1 MKQKMLALFLGLVLV
16 LTGVPVSA
24 LAAQSGQMSSETL
37 KISDYL
43 DLYDEGAQRAAF
55 AQEKALCL
63 AQNSDSR
70 YSILVPS
77 SSSAQVKELAQSF
90 SDYLNKIIGSYGAF
104 PVVQDSGPV
113 SEPFISLGA
122 TAAAADVDM
131 SALRDDG
138 YLVRSAGE
146 NIFIRT
152 LDDASLS
159 NGVYGFLEDV
169 LQCMFVREDYDYVP
183 SFPTIYLDELNLVSN
198 PDFAWRKVFQYEVAQ
213 NGWYEKLKNNGAV
226 ADDIEQNAG
235 WGTWCHSVFT
245 FVDPEIYAESHPEY
259 FVFDE
264 SGKPVQLC
272 LSNPEVYPIIEA
284 KMAELMAE
292 QPDKTYWD
300 FSINDNWSYCTC
312 ADCAKVLEETGS
324 MMGTMLPVIN
334 KLAQKFPDKII
345 STLAYASNETPPKG
359 MTCEENVNIVL
370 APIESGQL
378 YSYRFGG
385 SEKAART
392 KERIEAWGKIS
403 SSLLIWDYVVDF
415 KHLLLPYP
423 NFDVQKDNH
432 ELYIENN
439 VKAVFHQG
447 SREKNDEMARLRAY
461 ILSRQMWDNSINV
474 SEVIA
479 KYLTVTYG
487 AAAPQVAAYMDTMNA
502 NLKTEA
508 EDLDLYDT
516 AAMHSG
522 DYLSAAN
529 NDTYLQLVN
538 TALENVQD
546 ARITGY
552 LEEIKLNVLYAIM
565 QEDNL
570 YYFRKKDAFAEFQTL
585 LARHDIEQPHE
596 VGVTMEEFLSA
607 EYPAVLRTVA
617 LKITAC
623 VASPVAAAA
632 LAAGI
637 VLAVKKRKKSK
648 MVQAHEEV

>member
-1 MKQKMLALFLGLVLV
+1 
-16 LTGVPVSA
+16 
-24 LAAQSGQMSSETL
+24 
-37 KISDYL
+37 
-43 DLYDEGAQRAAF
+43 
-55 AQEKALCL
+55 
-63 AQNSDSR
+63 
-70 YSILVPS
+70 
-77 SSSAQVKELAQSF
+77 
-90 SDYLNKIIGSYGAF
+90 
-104 PVVQDSGPV
+104 
-113 SEPFISLGA
+113 
-122 TAAAADVDM
+122 
-131 SALRDDG
+131 
-138 YLVRSAGE
+138 
-146 NIFIRT
+146 
-152 LDDASLS
+152 
-159 NGVYGFLEDV
+159 
-169 LQCMFVREDYDYVP
+169 
-183 SFPTIYLDELNLVSN
+183 
-198 PDFAWRKVFQYEVAQ
+198 
-213 NGWYEKLKNNGAV
+213 
-226 ADDIEQNAG
+226 
-235 WGTWCHSVFT
+235 
-245 FVDPEIYAESHPEY
+245 
-259 FVFDE
+259 
-264 SGKPVQLC
+264 
-272 LSNPEVYPIIEA
+272 
-284 KMAELMAE
+284 
-292 QPDKTYWD
+292 
-300 FSINDNWSYCTC
+300 
-312 ADCAKVLEETGS
+312 

-529 NDTYLQLVN
+529 NDTYLQLIN

-596 VGVTMEEFLSA
+596 VGVTMEEFRST
-607 EYPAVLRTVA
+607 EYPGVLRTVA

-623 VASPVAAAA
+623 VAAPVAAAA
-632 LAAGI
+632 MAAGI

-648 MVQAHEEV
+648 MVQAHEKV